1 MHASDISPNLSCFA
15 TCPPKKK
22 DLTAIKLSGGCCCLF
37 FFLKFYDSFSPP
49 LFFLIANASVTTFL
63 MSFPKGPWGP
73 LPIHVGLH
81 RSLLRGSKEN
91 STPYFTPIS
100 SPPPSQ
106 TPLGGQVVQRE
117 GKAAI
122 SRHSVSWRS
131 PPAITANND
140 KKTGLLPEI
149 ES

>member
-1 MHASDISPNLSCFA
+1 
-15 TCPPKKK
+15 
-22 DLTAIKLSGGCCCLF
+22 
-37 FFLKFYDSFSPP
+37 
-49 LFFLIANASVTTFL
+49 

-73 LPIHVGLH
+73 LPIRVGLDWS
-81 RSLLRGSKEN
+81 SLLGGRGN
-91 STPYFTPIS
+91 SAPRVTPS
-100 SPPPSQ
+100 SSLRADCPE
-106 TPLGGQVVQRE
+106 GGRE

-122 SRHSVSWRS
+122 SQCSDCWRA